1 VDHGIVDENRQRKP
15 SYEIWKTL
23 NAAVRLEARWVGPA
37 AAVPARFSATVI
49 PNSQHDLPYRPL
61 SNYELSWVLQDEQ
74 GNPIARGQQHFDR
87 LTDPISID
95 QMLPTGTAPT
105 ATGLAF
111 RRLVI
116 TLLAPSGFT
125 AAERTLVWTQQ
136 H

>member
-1 VDHGIVDENRQRKP
+1 
-15 SYEIWKTL
+15 
-23 NAAVRLEARWVGPA
+23 
-37 AAVPARFSATVI
+37 VPARFSATVI

-95 QMLPTGTAPT
+95 QMLPTATAPAGIAPPAIAPADVAPT
-105 ATGLAF
+105 ATGHAF
-111 RRLVI
+111 RSLVI